1 MSDPDESGMKPW
13 ITLKRETILNHSQYL
28 SVEDHTVQLPDG
40 RVISR
45 WPWVILPDYVNVVV
59 VTEGNQFVCF
69 RQVKY
74 AVEGTSLAPVG
85 GYLEPNEDPL
95 AAAKRETL
103 EETGYEA
110 KEWLSLGTFRVG
122 ANRGL
127 CTAHFYL
134 ALGAR
139 QVTEP
144 DADDLEAQELLLLSR
159 ETLRAALDAGEFKIL
174 AWAAIIALALRKLDA
189 MEGA

>member
-1 MSDPDESGMKPW
+1 MKPW
-13 ITLKRETILNHSQYL
+13 KTLHRETILNHSKYL

-40 RVISR
+40 RIIPH
-45 WPWVILPDYVNVVV
+45 WPWVVLPDYVNVVI
-59 VTEGNQFVCF
+59 VTEAGQFVCF

-74 AVEGTSLAPVG
+74 AVQGTSLAPVG
-85 GYLEPNEDPL
+85 GYLEPGEDPL
-95 AAAKRETL
+95 QAAKRETL

-110 KEWLSLGTFRVG
+110 SQWLSLGTFRVG

-139 QVTEP
+139 SVTEP
-144 DADDLEAQELLLLSR
+144 DADDLEEQEMCLLSR
-159 ETLRAALDAGEFKIL
+159 EEVEAALDAGEFKIL
-174 AWAAIIALALRKLDA
+174 AWTAIIALALRQIA
-189 MEGA
+189 QMEKA